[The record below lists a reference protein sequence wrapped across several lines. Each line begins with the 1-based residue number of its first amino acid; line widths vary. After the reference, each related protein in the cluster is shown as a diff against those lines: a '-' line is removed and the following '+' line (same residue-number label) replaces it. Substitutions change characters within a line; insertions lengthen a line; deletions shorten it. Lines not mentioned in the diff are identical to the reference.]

1 MSDTTPSSSD
11 ERLRTA
17 VIANHLPPGYGTS
30 FDGVRT
36 LSNGDLT
43 RQTSNSAT
51 NLPATSRPNNDHH
64 DDHDHDDKTAEQQEE
79 ASSLLL
85 PGGDI
90 HCDLF
95 KISAR
100 EQGVKRAQTFSH
112 PRRTESGHESDLPA
126 ASDMLMPQ
134 GFRRQFV
141 MQKRGFTAANLPIT
155 RNFVEFLDFY
165 GSFAG
170 EDLADSDEEAIE
182 TDDEEDDDGDDDDE
196 ESRRQRPRRPPTE
209 TRPLLGRRRSSR
221 FARKAGDASTT
232 KTFFTTL
239 KAFIGTGI
247 MFLPKAFKN
256 GGILFSSLTMLVV
269 AAVSMAAFHLLLQ
282 CRARYGGGYGD
293 LGHGISGP
301 RLRSLILASITL
313 SQIGFV
319 CTGLVFVADNWFSF
333 LEAVTGGANP
343 LGSTALIAL
352 QALVIVPLAFIRNI
366 SKLGPAALLA
376 DVFIVVGVAY
386 IWWYDISALATR
398 GMDPSVRLFNP
409 SSYTLTIGASI
420 FTFEGIGLII
430 PIQAS
435 MKKPEHFEPL
445 LAGVMLLITCVFT
458 SVGALCYATFGDRTK
473 IEIIDNYPQDS
484 RLVNAVQFMY
494 ALAVLVGNPVQL
506 FPAMRILEG
515 KIFGHRSGKKDLL
528 TKWKKNAFR
537 TALVA
542 VCIGVS
548 IAGSA
553 NLDRFVALIGSFACV
568 PLVYIYPPY
577 LHYKGIAETKKQKIF
592 DIALMAL
599 GFVGMVYTTGI
610 TLATSFL

>member
-1 MSDTTPSSSD
+1 MSDTTPTSSD
-11 ERLRTA
+11 DRLLTA
-17 VIANHLPPGYGTS
+17 VIAEHLPSGYGTS
-30 FDGVRT
+30 FDGTPT
-36 LSNGDLT
+36 LSSGDLPS
-43 RQTSNSAT
+43 QNPKQ
-51 NLPATSRPNNDHH
+51 PASPSVHANDA
-64 DDHDHDDKTAEQQEE
+64 DEPQEV
-79 ASSLLL
+79 SSLLL

-90 HCDLF
+90 HRDLY

-112 PRRTESGHESDLPA
+112 PRRTESGHESDLA
-126 ASDMLMPQ
+126 AADMLMPQ

-141 MQKRGFTAANLPIT
+141 MQKHNFTAANLPIT

-170 EDLADSDEEAIE
+170 EDLADSDEEAIAS
-182 TDDEEDDDGDDDDE
+182 DDEDE
-196 ESRRQRPRRPPTE
+196 EQGRTQPSE
-209 TRPLLGRRRSSR
+209 TRPLLGRRKSSR

-269 AAVSMAAFHLLLQ
+269 AAISMAAFHLLLQ
-282 CRARYGGGYGD
+282 CRSRYGGGYGD
-293 LGHGISGP
+293 LGKEISGP
-301 RLRSLILASITL
+301 RMRSLILASITL
-313 SQIGFV
+313 SQLGFV

-333 LEAVTGGANP
+333 LNAVTNGANP
-343 LGSTALIAL
+343 LSSTALIAL
-352 QALVIVPLAFIRNI
+352 QAIIFVPLAFIRNI

-376 DVFIVVGVAY
+376 DVFIVLGVGY

-398 GMDPSVRLFNP
+398 GMDPSVKLFNP

-435 MKKPEHFEPL
+435 MKKPSHFEPL

-458 SVGALCYATFGDRTK
+458 SVGALCYATFGDRTQ
-473 IEIIDNYPQDS
+473 IEVINNYPQDS

-506 FPAMRILEG
+506 FPAMRIIEG
-515 KIFGHRSGKKDLL
+515 KIFGYRSGKKDLV

-542 VCIGVS
+542 VCIGAS

-577 LHYKGIAETKKQKIF
+577 LHMKGIAETKKEKIY
-592 DIALMAL
+592 DMALMAL
-599 GFVGMVYTTGI
+599 GLVGMVYTTAI
-610 TLATSFL
+610 TLVTSFL

>member
-17 VIANHLPPGYGTS
+17 VIANHLPSGYGTS
-30 FDGVRT
+30 FDGAR
-36 LSNGDLT
+36 SNADLT
-43 RQTSNSAT
+43 RHNSNSNS
-51 NLPATSRPNNDHH
+51 NLPSNPAANGNGH
-64 DDHDHDDKTAEQQEE
+64 DDADAAAEEQE

-90 HCDLF
+90 HRNLF

-112 PRRTESGHESDLPA
+112 PCRTESGHESDIPA
-126 ASDMLMPQ
+126 SEMLMPQ

-182 TDDEEDDDGDDDDE
+182 TDDEDAAADDLRRRRRSPAAAAAA
-196 ESRRQRPRRPPTE
+196 ES
-209 TRPLLGRRRSSR
+209 RPLLGRRRSSR
-221 FARKAGDASTT
+221 LARKAGDASTT

-256 GGILFSSLTMLVV
+256 GGILFSSLTMLFV
-269 AAVSMAAFHLLLQ
+269 AAISMAAFHLLLQ
-282 CRARYGGGYGD
+282 CRGRYGGGYGD
-293 LGHGISGP
+293 LGNDISGP
-301 RLRSLILASITL
+301 RMRALILASITL

-333 LEAVTGGANP
+333 LQAVTGGANP

-352 QALVIVPLAFIRNI
+352 QAVLIVPLAFIRNI
-366 SKLGPAALLA
+366 SKLGPAALVA
-376 DVFIVVGVAY
+376 DVFIIIGVAY
-386 IWWYDISALATR
+386 IWWYDVSALAAR
-398 GMDPSVRLFNP
+398 GIDPTVRLFNP
-409 SSYTLTIGASI
+409 ASYTLTIGASI

-435 MKKPEHFEPL
+435 MKRPEHFEPL
-445 LAGVMLLITCVFT
+445 LAAVMLLITCVFT
-458 SVGALCYATFGDRTK
+458 SVGALCYATFGDRTR

-537 TALVA
+537 TALVTL
-542 VCIGVS
+542 CIAIS
-548 IAGSA
+548 IAGST

-577 LHYKGIAETKKQKIF
+577 LHYKGIAETTRERAC
-592 DIALMAL
+592 DVALMAL
-599 GFVGMVYTTGI
+599 GLVGMVYTTAV

>member
-36 LSNGDLT
+36 PSNGDLT
-43 RQTSNSAT
+43 RQTSNST
-51 NLPATSRPNNDHH
+51 PNLPATE
-64 DDHDHDDKTAEQQEE
+64 DDDAAAAAEQE

-90 HCDLF
+90 HRGLF

-100 EQGVKRAQTFSH
+100 DQGIKRAQTFSH
-112 PRRTESGHESDLPA
+112 PRRAESGHESDLPA
-126 ASDMLMPQ
+126 ASEMLMPQ

-182 TDDEEDDDGDDDDE
+182 SDDDDDDDGGDDE
-196 ESRRQRPRRPPTE
+196 ESRQRRGPATE

-282 CRARYGGGYGD
+282 CRTRYGGGYGD
-293 LGHGISGP
+293 LGKDISGP
-301 RLRSLILASITL
+301 RMRSLILASITL

-333 LEAVTGGANP
+333 LQAVTGGANP
-343 LGSTALIAL
+343 LDSTALIAL
-352 QALVIVPLAFIRNI
+352 QAVVIVPLAFIRNI

-398 GMDPSVRLFNP
+398 GMDPTVKLFNP

-435 MKKPEHFEPL
+435 MKRPEHFEPL

-577 LHYKGIAETKKQKIF
+577 LHYKGIAETRREKMC

-599 GFVGMVYTTGI
+599 GLVGMVYTTAI

>member
-17 VIANHLPPGYGTS
+17 VIANHLPSGYGTS
-30 FDGVRT
+30 FDGTRT
-36 LSNGDLT
+36 VSNADLT
-43 RQTSNSAT
+43 RHNSNSTSN
-51 NLPATSRPNNDHH
+51 PAANGNGH
-64 DDHDHDDKTAEQQEE
+64 DDADAEQE

-90 HCDLF
+90 HRNLF

-100 EQGVKRAQTFSH
+100 DQGVKRSQTFSH
-112 PRRTESGHESDLPA
+112 PRRTESGHESDLA
-126 ASDMLMPQ
+126 ASEMLMPQ

-170 EDLADSDEEAIE
+170 EDLADSDEEAVE
-182 TDDEEDDDGDDDDE
+182 SDEEEADE
-196 ESRRQRPRRPPTE
+196 ERQRRGGSGLAAAE

-221 FARKAGDASTT
+221 FARKPGDASTT

-269 AAVSMAAFHLLLQ
+269 AAISMAAFHLLLQ
-282 CRARYGGGYGD
+282 CRTRYGGGYGD
-293 LGHGISGP
+293 LGKEISGP
-301 RLRSLILASITL
+301 RMRSLILASITL

-333 LEAVTGGANP
+333 LQAVTNGANS

-366 SKLGPAALLA
+366 SKLGPAALVA

-398 GMDPSVRLFNP
+398 GMDPTVRLFNP
-409 SSYTLTIGASI
+409 TSYTLTIGASI

-435 MKKPEHFEPL
+435 MKRPEHFEPL

-506 FPAMRILEG
+506 FPAMRIIEG

-537 TALVA
+537 TALVTL
-542 VCIGVS
+542 CIAIS
-548 IAGSA
+548 IAGST

-577 LHYKGIAETKKQKIF
+577 LHYKGIAETRRQKAC

-599 GFVGMVYTTGI
+599 GLVGMVYTTAI
-610 TLATSFL
+610 TLVTSFL

>member
-1 MSDTTPSSSD
+1 MSDTTPLSSD

-17 VIANHLPPGYGTS
+17 VIANHLPAGYGTS
-30 FDGVRT
+30 FDGSRT
-36 LSNGDLT
+36 LSNADLT
-43 RQTSNSAT
+43 RQTSNSNSTA
-51 NLPATSRPNNDHH
+51 AAAAAA
-64 DDHDHDDKTAEQQEE
+64 TAEQE

-90 HCDLF
+90 HRDLF

-100 EQGVKRAQTFSH
+100 DQGVKRAQTFSH
-112 PRRTESGHESDLPA
+112 PRRTESGHESDIPA
-126 ASDMLMPQ
+126 AEMLMPQ

-141 MQKRGFTAANLPIT
+141 MQKRGFTPANLPIT

-170 EDLADSDEEAIE
+170 EDLADSDDEAIE
-182 TDDEEDDDGDDDDE
+182 TDDDE
-196 ESRRQRPRRPPTE
+196 EEADEGPASE
-209 TRPLLGRRRSSR
+209 TRPLLGQRRSSR

-282 CRARYGGGYGD
+282 CRTRYGGGYGD
-293 LGHGISGP
+293 LGKEISGP
-301 RLRSLILASITL
+301 RMRALILASITL

-333 LEAVTGGANP
+333 LQAVTGGANP

-352 QALVIVPLAFIRNI
+352 QAAVIVPLAFIRNI

-398 GMDPSVRLFNP
+398 GMDPTVRLFNP

-435 MKKPEHFEPL
+435 MRRPEHFEPL

-537 TALVA
+537 TALVTLCIA
-542 VCIGVS
+542 VSV
-548 IAGSA
+548 AGSA

-577 LHYKGIAETKKQKIF
+577 LHYKGIAETRRQKAC

-599 GFVGMVYTTGI
+599 GLVGMVYTTAI

>member
-1 MSDTTPSSSD
+1 MSDTTPTSSE

-17 VIANHLPPGYGTS
+17 VIAEHLPSGYGTS
-30 FDGVRT
+30 FDGTRT

-43 RQTSNSAT
+43 RQNSNPPQAAAAAAAAAAAPGST
-51 NLPATSRPNNDHH
+51 HKNDA
-64 DDHDHDDKTAEQQEE
+64 DDDEPQEV
-79 ASSLLL
+79 SSLLL

-90 HCDLF
+90 HRDLY

-100 EQGVKRAQTFSH
+100 EQGIKRAQTFSH
-112 PRRTESGHESDLPA
+112 PRRTESGHESDLA
-126 ASDMLMPQ
+126 AADMLMPQ
-134 GFRRQFV
+134 GFRRQYV
-141 MQKRGFTAANLPIT
+141 MQKRGFTPANLPIT

-170 EDLADSDEEAIE
+170 EDLADSDDEAIVS
-182 TDDEEDDDGDDDDE
+182 DDEDEDVEHGAPAPNE
-196 ESRRQRPRRPPTE
+196 R
-209 TRPLLGRRRSSR
+209 RPLLGRRRSSR

-256 GGILFSSLTMLVV
+256 GGILFSSLTMLFV
-269 AAVSMAAFHLLLQ
+269 AAISMAAFHLLLQ
-282 CRARYGGGYGD
+282 CRSRYGGGYGD
-293 LGHGISGP
+293 LGKEISGP
-301 RLRSLILASITL
+301 RMRSLILASITL
-313 SQIGFV
+313 SQLGFV

-333 LEAVTGGANP
+333 LQAVTDGANR
-343 LGSTALIAL
+343 LDSTALIAL
-352 QALVIVPLAFIRNI
+352 QAVVFVPLAFIRNI

-386 IWWYDISALATR
+386 IWWFDISALATR

-458 SVGALCYATFGDRTK
+458 SVGALCYATFGDRTQ
-473 IEIIDNYPQDS
+473 IEVINNYPQDS

-506 FPAMRILEG
+506 FPAMRIIEG
-515 KIFGHRSGKKDLL
+515 KVFGHRSGKKDLV

-537 TALVA
+537 TGLVA

-577 LHYKGIAETKKQKIF
+577 LHMKGIAETRKEKMY
-592 DIALMAL
+592 DMALMAL
-599 GFVGMVYTTGI
+599 GLVGMVYTTSI

>member
-1 MSDTTPSSSD
+1 MSDTPSSTED
-11 ERLRTA
+11 RLRSA
-17 VIANHLPPGYGTS
+17 VIANHLPSGYGTS
-30 FDGVRT
+30 FDGTRN
-36 LSNGDLT
+36 LSNGDLAHIN
-43 RQTSNSAT
+43 SNSAP
-51 NLPATSRPNNDHH
+51 NLPATEND
-64 DDHDHDDKTAEQQEE
+64 DGDNVEE

-85 PGGDI
+85 PGGDM
-90 HCDLF
+90 HRDLF

-100 EQGVKRAQTFSH
+100 EQTLKRAQTFSH

-126 ASDMLMPQ
+126 AEMLLPQ

-141 MQKRGFTAANLPIT
+141 MQKHNYTAATLPIT

-170 EDLADSDEEAIE
+170 EDLADSDEEAILS
-182 TDDEEDDDGDDDDE
+182 DDEDE
-196 ESRRQRPRRPPTE
+196 EEAQDRPRGAPTE

-221 FARKAGDASTT
+221 FAKKAGDASTT

-269 AAVSMAAFHLLLQ
+269 AAISMVAFHLLLQ
-282 CRARYGGGYGD
+282 CRTRYGGGYGD
-293 LGHGISGP
+293 LGKEISGP
-301 RLRSLILASITL
+301 RMRSLILASITL

-333 LEAVTGGANP
+333 LKAVTGGANP
-343 LGSTALIAL
+343 LDSTALIAL
-352 QALVIVPLAFIRNI
+352 QAIVIVPLAFIRNI

-376 DVFIVVGVAY
+376 DVFIIIGVGY

-398 GMDPSVRLFNP
+398 GMDPSVKLFNP

-506 FPAMRILEG
+506 FPAMRIIET
-515 KIFGHRSGKKDLL
+515 KIFGYRSGKKDLL

-537 TALVA
+537 TSLVA
-542 VCIGVS
+542 LCIAIS

-577 LHYKGIAETKKQKIF
+577 LHLKGIAETRNQKIC
-592 DIALMAL
+592 DYALMAL
-599 GFVGMVYTTGI
+599 GLVGMVYTTAI
-610 TLATSFL
+610 TVATSFL

>member
-17 VIANHLPPGYGTS
+17 VIANHLPSGYGTS
-30 FDGVRT
+30 FDGTRT
-36 LSNGDLT
+36 VSNADLT
-43 RQTSNSAT
+43 RHNSNSTSN
-51 NLPATSRPNNDHH
+51 PAANGNGH
-64 DDHDHDDKTAEQQEE
+64 DDADAEQE

-90 HCDLF
+90 HRNLF

-100 EQGVKRAQTFSH
+100 DQGVKRSQTFSH
-112 PRRTESGHESDLPA
+112 PRRTESGHESDLA
-126 ASDMLMPQ
+126 ASEMLMPQ

-170 EDLADSDEEAIE
+170 EDLADSDEEAVE
-182 TDDEEDDDGDDDDE
+182 SDEEEADE
-196 ESRRQRPRRPPTE
+196 ERQRRGGRGLAAAE

-221 FARKAGDASTT
+221 FARKPGDASTT

-269 AAVSMAAFHLLLQ
+269 AAISMAAFHLLLQ
-282 CRARYGGGYGD
+282 CRTRYGGGYGD
-293 LGHGISGP
+293 LGKEISGP
-301 RLRSLILASITL
+301 RMRSLILASITL

-333 LEAVTGGANP
+333 LQAVTNGANS

-366 SKLGPAALLA
+366 SKLGPAALVA

-398 GMDPSVRLFNP
+398 GMDPTVRLFNP
-409 SSYTLTIGASI
+409 TSYTLTIGASI

-435 MKKPEHFEPL
+435 MKRPEHFEPL

-506 FPAMRILEG
+506 FPAMRIIEG

-537 TALVA
+537 TALVTL
-542 VCIGVS
+542 CIAIS
-548 IAGSA
+548 IAGST

-577 LHYKGIAETKKQKIF
+577 LHYKGIAETRRQKAC

-599 GFVGMVYTTGI
+599 GLVGMVYTTAI
-610 TLATSFL
+610 TLVTSFL